1 MKLTELQFKSLA
13 KILQPLFLVASIFV
27 FSATTRASNE
37 TVSQDREVME
47 RAKSRTYR
55 NGAEEGDLQ
64 VQGQVHKPQRKIAP
78 VIEKKE
84 TETNQE
90 HD

>member
-1 MKLTELQFKSLA
+1 MKPTELRIQSLA
-13 KILQPLFLVASIFV
+13 KILQPLFLVASV
-27 FSATTRASNE
+27 LAFSMTSRASNE

-47 RAKSRTYR
+47 RAKTRKYR